1 MSYKAPLATTTSPGI
16 VTVGSGLSVT
26 SGTVSKI
33 PSWYGYFSDS
43 TLQTN
48 PVINTANN
56 TTFNTIESSNGISIV
71 GGSQIT
77 FANTGVYTITM
88 TVQISKTDGGT
99 DPASI
104 WLSQNG
110 VNVPNS
116 NIELTLVD
124 TGGNTGY
131 RTGIFLIVAVAG
143 DFVQI
148 KWSSPDIAMRFLAT
162 AAQVTPTRPATP
174 SVKIV
179 VTQT

>member
-1 MSYKAPLATTTSPGI
+1 MAFKSPLATTTDFGLMK
-16 VTVGSGLSVT
+16 VGSGLAVT
-26 SGTVSKI
+26 AGTVSKI
-33 PSWYGYFSDS
+33 PTWYGYFSDS

-56 TTFNTIESSNGISIV
+56 TLFNTTESSNGISIV

-77 FANTGVYTITM
+77 FANTGTYTITM
-88 TVQISKTDGGT
+88 TAQISKTDGGT
-99 DPASI
+99 DAISI

-116 NIELTLVD
+116 NIEVTLVD

-131 RTGIFLIVAVAG
+131 RTGIFLITAIAG

-148 KWSSPDIAMRFLAT
+148 KWSSADIAMRFLPL

>member
-1 MSYKAPLATTTSPGI
+1 MSYRSPLATATNFGI
-16 VTVGSGLSVT
+16 LKVGTGLSVT
-26 SGTVSKI
+26 NGTVDKI
-33 PSWYGYFSDS
+33 PNWYGYFSDS

-48 PVINTANN
+48 PVINTGNN
-56 TTFNTIESSNGISIV
+56 TAFNTTESANGVSIV
-71 GGSQIT
+71 AGNQIT

-88 TVQISKTDGGT
+88 TMQISKTDGGT
-99 DPASI
+99 DPISI

-116 NIELTLVD
+116 NIEVTLVD
-124 TGGNTGY
+124 TGGNAGY
-131 RTGIFLIVAVAG
+131 RTGIFLITAVAG

-148 KWSSPDIAMRFLAT
+148 KWSSPDIAMRLLPT

-179 VTQT
+179 VTQI